1 MHYGRAWG
9 EPRLVNLPKAMI
21 LIASAVVL
29 LLVVLNGLFAMSEMA
44 LVSSRRP
51 KLQARA
57 DKGDRGAMAALK
69 LSDNP
74 TRFLSAVQVGIT
86 LIGILAGA
94 YGQAT
99 IAAELDA
106 SLEGVPLLAPYSEI
120 LSTAIVVV
128 ILTYVSL
135 IVGELVP
142 KRFALIFPEA
152 IASAIAR
159 PVSMVALVLHPFV
172 SLLTASTA
180 GVLKLLGVR
189 DEKGEAI
196 TQEEVETALAEGTS
210 AGLIEPGEQAIIGEV
225 LRLGDRPVRVAMTPR
240 KDVHWVSLADPELQQ
255 RAEIR
260 ASPYSRIV
268 VAAGDNVDEPL
279 GVVHKKDVA
288 DALLD
293 GAAFDLA
300 KLVETPLYIPET
312 TTVLKALEMF
322 KSTPL
327 HMALVVDEFGSLE
340 GVVTA
345 MDLLEMIAGDFP
357 EGHDDDNNVIV
368 AREDGSWLVDGRAE
382 LDDLC
387 KALDCDFGDASGYQ
401 TAAGLV
407 LSHLG
412 RLPNEGEVFELAG
425 WNVEVIDM
433 DERRIDKL
441 LFHRRAKPRKE
452 PMFSPPSA

>member
-1 MHYGRAWG
+1 M
-9 EPRLVNLPKAMI
+9 L
-21 LIASAVVL
+21 LIASVVVL
-29 LLVVLNGLFAMSEMA
+29 LLVVLNGVFAMSEMA
-44 LVSSRRP
+44 IVSARRP
-51 KLQARA
+51 KLQSRA
-57 DKGDRGAMAALK
+57 DRGDKGAQAALK
-69 LSDNP
+69 LSENP

-99 IAAELDA
+99 IAAELD
-106 SLEGVPLLAPYSEI
+106 LVFERYPLIAPYSEGI
-120 LSTAIVVV
+120 ATGVVV
-128 ILTYVSL
+128 VLLTYVSL

-142 KRFALIFPEA
+142 KRFALIFPET
-152 IASAIAR
+152 IAALVAR
-159 PVSMVALVLHPFV
+159 PLSWVALALHPFV

-196 TQEEVETALAEGTS
+196 TQEEVETVLAEGAS
-210 AGLIEPGEQAIIGEV
+210 AGLIEPQEQAIMSEV
-225 LRLGDRPVRVAMTPR
+225 MRLGDRPVRVAMTPR
-240 KDVHWVSLADPELQQ
+240 KDVHWISLADPEAQQ

-268 VAAGDNVDEPL
+268 VAGGDNVDEPI
-279 GVVHKKDVA
+279 GVVHKKD
-288 DALLD
+288 LLNMILD
-293 GAAFDLA
+293 GAPFDLA
-300 KLVETPLYIPET
+300 AMVETPLYIPET
-312 TTVLKALEMF
+312 TTVLRALELF

-357 EGHDDDNNVIV
+357 EGHDDDNNIVIK
-368 AREDGSWLVDGRAE
+368 REDGSFLVDGRAE
-382 LDDLC
+382 LDDLV
-387 KALDCDFGDASGYQ
+387 KALDYDFGDASGYQ

-412 RLPNEGEVFELAG
+412 RLPHEGEVFEMPG
-425 WNVEVIDM
+425 WVIEIIDM

-441 LFHRRAKPRKE
+441 IFSKAEKP
-452 PMFSPPSA
+452 